1 MSGPQVA
8 ARRPFQVGVP
18 VVVEALGPD
27 RSLAAVFEDD
37 GSTGYFYALDRTLVT
52 EPVVDAVCIYDVDE
66 FEAGQG
72 PSLLHIVWS
81 ADGSK
86 VALLIDEHPQ
96 AVFDFEEKRGYCR
109 SGFPEPGP
117 EHGWTRRD
125 WDDSLR
131 EAFFGG

>member
-1 MSGPQVA
+1 MLQYELSQPGDHWVA
-8 ARRPFQVGVP
+8 NSLAV
-18 VVVEALGPD
+18 
-27 RSLAAVFEDD
+27 LAAVQAVGADLAVA
-37 GSTGYFYALDRTLVT
+37 GLALADMGGLKGRGARHRL
-52 EPVVDAVCIYDVDE
+52 PV
-66 FEAGQG
+66 QG
-72 PSLLHIVWS
+72 
-81 ADGSK
+81 GE
-86 VALLIDEHPQ
+86 ALLIDEHPQ